1 MTRQT
6 TRLYGNAFQYRVTG
20 GWRVPEKMSPRKK
33 ERERETDKTS
43 DVFEHVKKQFTF
55 LADSV
60 GMN

>member
-1 MTRQT
+1 MEGSRKDVST
-6 TRLYGNAFQYRVTG
+6 
-20 GWRVPEKMSPRKK
+20 KK
-33 ERERETDKTS
+33 ERERETDKAS